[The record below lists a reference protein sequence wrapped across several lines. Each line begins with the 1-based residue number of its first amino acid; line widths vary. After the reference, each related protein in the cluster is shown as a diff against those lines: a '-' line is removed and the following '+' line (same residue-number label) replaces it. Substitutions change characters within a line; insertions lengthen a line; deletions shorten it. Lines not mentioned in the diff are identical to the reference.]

1 VDICNH
7 GTDIS
12 SRIRFIVG
20 WEFDR
25 VQVLVGGWVEMLG
38 ISFVEGIDFTPG
50 GNLDLWMGK
59 DEFS

>member
-1 VDICNH
+1 MNICNH
-7 GTDIS
+7 RTDIS

-50 GNLDLWMGK
+50 GDLDFRMGK

>member
-1 VDICNH
+1 MNICNH

-12 SRIRFIVG
+12 SGIRFIVG
-20 WEFDR
+20 WEFDWI
-25 VQVLVGGWVEMLG
+25 QILVGGWVEMLG

-50 GNLDLWMGK
+50 GDLDFGMGK

>member
-1 VDICNH
+1 MNICNH

-12 SRIRFIVG
+12 GRIRFIVG
-20 WEFDR
+20 WEFDG
-25 VQVLVGGWVEMLG
+25 VQVLVGWGVEMLG

-50 GNLDLWMGK
+50 GNLDFRMGK